1 MATAVTTI
9 QQWLTQARD
18 RVDSEDARY
27 LAMHVLDLTPTGLFL
42 NDGRELTP
50 SELDQLDVLSARRMA
65 GEPIAYLTGTRGF
78 WSLDLQVNAAT
89 LIPRADTETLV
100 AAALELLEPYQSP
113 RVLDLGTGSGAI
125 ALAIASECPQAAVT
139 ATDRSVEAL
148 EIAFA
153 NATALGLQNVEFRNG
168 SWFAALPEHSI
179 SFDVI
184 VSNPPYIRSDDPH
197 LEQGDLRFEPIT
209 ALASGPDGLD
219 DLRQIIAGATAY
231 LNDGGWLLVEHGYDQ
246 GEAVRTLFA
255 QSNYTEIETRRDFG
269 DNDRITLG
277 QASGPTIKASPLPTE

>member
-42 NDGRELTP
+42 HDGRELTP
-50 SELDQLDVLSARRMA
+50 SELDQLDALSARRMA
-65 GEPIAYLTGTRGF
+65 GEPIAYLIGMRGF

-125 ALAIASECPQAAVT
+125 ALAIASECPQAAVI

-153 NATALGLQNVEFRNG
+153 NATTLGLHNVAFLNG

-209 ALASGPDGLD
+209 ALASGSDGLD

-231 LNDGGWLLVEHGYDQ
+231 LNAGGWLLVEHGYDQ

>member
-42 NDGRELTP
+42 HDGRELTP
-50 SELDQLDVLSARRMA
+50 SELDQLDALSARRMA
-65 GEPIAYLTGTRGF
+65 GEPIAYLIGMRGF

-125 ALAIASECPQAAVT
+125 ALAIASECPQAAVI

-153 NATALGLQNVEFRNG
+153 NATTLGLHNVAFRNG

-209 ALASGPDGLD
+209 ALASGSDGLD

-231 LNDGGWLLVEHGYDQ
+231 LNAGGWLLVEHGYDQ

>member
-209 ALASGPDGLD
+209 ALASGSDGLD

>member
-18 RVDSEDARY
+18 RVDAEDARY

-50 SELDQLDVLSARRMA
+50 SELDQLDALSARRMA

-78 WSLDLQVNAAT
+78 WSLDLQVNADT

-125 ALAIASECPQAAVT
+125 ALAIASECPRAAVT

>member
-50 SELDQLDVLSARRMA
+50 SELDQLDALSARRMA

-89 LIPRADTETLV
+89 LVPRADTETLV

>member
-42 NDGRELTP
+42 HDGRELTP
-50 SELDQLDVLSARRMA
+50 SELDQLDALSARRMA
-65 GEPIAYLTGTRGF
+65 GEPIAYLIGTRGF

-125 ALAIASECPQAAVT
+125 ALAIASECPQAAVI

-209 ALASGPDGLD
+209 ALASGSDGLD

-231 LNDGGWLLVEHGYDQ
+231 LNAGGWLLVEHGYDQ

-255 QSNYTEIETRRDFG
+255 QSNYTQIETRRDFG